1 MRSVISGHWGLRSPS
16 RSAPMAGDGGK
27 SGGSRPK
34 RSSRRFSPGKT
45 TGRMKREGSKQR
57 EARRAA
63 RKTRMEERIRTYIE
77 QNPGEGISTR
87 ELRENIEIRCD
98 TIAGVLNGMLEEGW
112 LLRRRKGKQK
122 VLWSL
127 AEGGNRQRTQS
138 GEKPLKTGSR
148 FVTASQKSE
157 TNGNRCNVSMN
168 SRTYPVEN
176 QGLTR
181 ARTGGEK
188 REPVLGTGL
197 HPEAETERN
206 QGSGKDSP
214 RT

>member
-1 MRSVISGHWGLRSPS
+1 
-16 RSAPMAGDGGK
+16 
-27 SGGSRPK
+27 
-34 RSSRRFSPGKT
+34 
-45 TGRMKREGSKQR
+45 
-57 EARRAA
+57 
-63 RKTRMEERIRTYIE
+63 MEERIRTYIE

-98 TIAGVLNGMLEEGW
+98 TIAGVLNGMLEEGR

-127 AEGGNRQRTQS
+127 AENGKRERIRD
-138 GEKPLKTGSR
+138 EDKALKTGSR
-148 FVTASQKSE
+148 FQTGSQKPDR
-157 TNGNRCNVSMN
+157 NGNRSVSMN
-168 SRTYPVEN
+168 SRTCPVEN

-197 HPEAETERN
+197 HPEAEAERN
-206 QGSGKDSP
+206 MGSGKDSP
-214 RT
+214 KPKGRSP